1 VINSLKIQSIISQKL
16 TYWWYKESIKN
27 QISKKETFSTNNAI
41 KIVKSTFITN
51 KTTRLIENNKYSF
64 LVNSKSNKNTI
75 KKAIEYLFHVK
86 VIKVNTCCFLKN
98 KKQSHYYKKAIV
110 TLSDEDKINLF
121 SEN

>member
-16 TYWWYKESIKN
+16 TYWWYNESIKN
-27 QISKKETFSTNNAI
+27 QISKRETFLPNNALKII
-41 KIVKSTFITN
+41 KSPFITS

-64 LVNSKSNKNTI
+64 IVNSKSNKNTI

-86 VIKVNTCCFLKN
+86 VIKVNTCRFLKN

-110 TLSDEDKINLF
+110 TLSDEDKISLF

>member
-27 QISKKETFSTNNAI
+27 QTSKNKIFSSNNAI
-41 KIVKSTFITN
+41 KIVKSPLITS

-64 LVNSKSNKNTI
+64 IVNSKSNKNTI

-86 VIKVNTCCFLKN
+86 VIKVNTCHFLKN

-110 TLSDEDKINLF
+110 TLSGEDKISLF

>member
-27 QISKKETFSTNNAI
+27 QNPKEEISSSSNAT
-41 KIVKSTFITN
+41 KIVKSPFITS

-64 LVNSKSNKNTI
+64 IVNSKSNKNTI
-75 KKAIEYLFHVK
+75 KKAIECLFHVRVTK
-86 VIKVNTCCFLKN
+86 INTCRFLKN

-110 TLSDEDKINLF
+110 TLSNEDEISLF